1 MSFDMLPRSTGK
13 KQISMC
19 RTIFYDSKEFELA
32 EQSRQRQGV
41 LTYPDTRE
49 LTDASKEVIRV
60 EVKKRQIPKWN
71 SSTKTMEYLSE

>member
-13 KQISMC
+13 KQIAMC